1 MTGSQFPVAIH
12 ILTLLT
18 TTNEEWLSSD
28 YIAGSININPVLVRK
43 EIGNLSRFGLV
54 CSKAGKSGGSR
65 LARSA
70 STICLADVYHAV
82 QPTQILGRLK
92 NEPNQHCPVGR
103 QINGWLEEL
112 YIKIEEA
119 MVMNL
124 SKITLQ
130 DFCSQF
136 E

>member
-1 MTGSQFPVAIH
+1 MTGSQFPVSIH
-12 ILTLLT
+12 ILTLLA

-43 EIGNLSRFGLV
+43 EIGNLRRFGLV
-54 CSKAGKSGGSR
+54 ACKAGKSGGSR
-65 LARSA
+65 LARNA
-70 STICLADVYHAV
+70 STICLADVYHAI

-92 NEPNQHCPVGR
+92 NEPNQQCPVGR
-103 QINGWLEEL
+103 QINGWLDEL
-112 YIKIEEA
+112 YSEIEEA
-119 MVMNL
+119 MVTNL